1 VTRIINVEGAL
12 CPECGSLKWYMRE
25 PQQEKQGAFSVARW
39 LLAPIL
45 MPWRILDR
53 ALWSRPKDPG
63 DPRPWYVFVGLT
75 PLLVAD
81 HFLRLA
87 RFKPADR
94 APLGQN
100 ELECVSCGYRMAF

>member
-1 VTRIINVEGAL
+1 MTRIINVEGAL
-12 CPECGSLKWYMRE
+12 CPECGSRKLYMRE
-25 PQQEKQGAFSVARW
+25 PQPEKQGAFSAVRW
-39 LLAPIL
+39 CLAPIL

-53 ALWSRPKDPG
+53 ALWSRPKDAG

-87 RFKPADR
+87 RFNPADR
-94 APLGQN
+94 APLEQN
-100 ELECVSCGYRMAF
+100 ELECAYCGYRASL